1 MNCLIEHQKINI
13 HHNISPEENC
23 IMSKSC
29 LIPGLLNRLL
39 TTAIVTTILFTIPTF
54 AQKTLKIS
62 GSVPF
67 KEQYFDPNLKAINEK
82 TNLTI
87 EVIGNGTDRGIADLI
102 EGRSDVAML
111 AAPLA
116 DIAKKLNEKKPGYVD
131 VTLLKELKIGICE
144 IILIANN
151 SNSIKN
157 ITSAQAVGILSGT
170 IKNWKDIGG
179 SDMPVSVVVAM
190 PGNGIRTNIEKQL
203 LKELPFSADARQVT
217 NPAQVITVVAQLPG
231 GIGPLGMSMV
241 DSKISVVKISDK
253 KILAPMILVTKGE
266 PSADVVKLVE
276 VLKQYN

>member
-1 MNCLIEHQKINI
+1 MSLKSITIRWQNYLI
-13 HHNISPEENC
+13 
-23 IMSKSC
+23 
-29 LIPGLLNRLL
+29 
-39 TTAIVTTILFTIPTF
+39 TTAITTVTLLTIPVF
-54 AQKTLKIS
+54 AQKTVKIS

-67 KEQYFDPNLKAINEK
+67 KEQYFDPNLAAINEK
-82 TNLTI
+82 TKLII

-116 DIAKKLNEKKPGYVD
+116 DIAKKMNEKKPGYID
-131 VTLLKELKIGICE
+131 VTLLKELKVGICE
-144 IILIANN
+144 IVLVVNTANK
-151 SNSIKN
+151 IDHL
-157 ITSAQAVGILSGT
+157 TSTQAIGILSGT
-170 IKNWKDIGG
+170 IKNWKDVGG
-179 SDMPVSVVVAM
+179 SDMAVSVVVAM

-203 LKELPFSADARQVT
+203 LKETPFAADSRQVT
-217 NPAQVITVVAQLPG
+217 NPAQVITVVSQLQG

-276 VLKQYN
+276 VLKEYN